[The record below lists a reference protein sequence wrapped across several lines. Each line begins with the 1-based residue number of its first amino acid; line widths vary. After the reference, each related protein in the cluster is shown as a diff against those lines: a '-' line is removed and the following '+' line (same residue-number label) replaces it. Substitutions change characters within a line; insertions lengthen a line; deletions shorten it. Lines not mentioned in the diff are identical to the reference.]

1 MIRAYIESCSLRV
14 YTICETV
21 QRLAGQDDIFCSLVY
36 ENLVAEGKPT
46 AWARPHFINFLETVV
61 FSKNMCCLC
70 PRESLLTQK
79 IIDTTDFCE
88 ALKVT
93 TTSRY
98 SQNF

>member
-21 QRLAGQDDIFCSLVY
+21 RRLAGQDGIFCSLVY

-61 FSKNMCCLC
+61 FSKTSAVFVQ
-70 PRESLLTQK
+70 ESL
-79 IIDTTDFCE
+79 C
-88 ALKVT
+88 
-93 TTSRY
+93 
-98 SQNF
+98 